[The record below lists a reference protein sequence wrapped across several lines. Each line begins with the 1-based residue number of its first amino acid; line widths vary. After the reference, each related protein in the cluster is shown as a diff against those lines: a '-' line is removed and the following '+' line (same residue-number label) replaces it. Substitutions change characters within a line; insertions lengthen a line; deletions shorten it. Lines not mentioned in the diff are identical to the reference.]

1 MRFRSLGLRGRVAL
15 LVGLAA
21 LPALALTLHSAL
33 EVRARAEAE
42 AREML
47 NGVSLHEAQVQEQV
61 LDGARQTLVAMSL
74 PLRAFLRRGDAAG
87 CHAYLAE
94 LLQQARELYHSM
106 GIFRPDGELFCNAV
120 PFTGTVR
127 VPDRGYFRLAREHK
141 AFSVGEYQVGRVTGR
156 AGINLGYAVLGESG
170 LLEAVAFLGLDVAQI
185 GRRADSI
192 PLPRG
197 VAAIIEDA
205 DGKVLASTS
214 GAGDAVKAGEKRAA
228 GALRVM
234 ESHREVGRNPD
245 GRAAL
250 LVHVSIPVE
259 VVFAEANRQLT
270 RNLLLLALATAFVGA
285 VAWVGTNV
293 TIVPRLRALLRAAHQ
308 VRAGDLTART
318 GLPDDGE
325 ELSRVAAA
333 FDRMAETLERREAEL
348 KAALQAASEAAAT
361 DPLTGLANRRHMEE
375 QLVRELHRSARSKQP
390 LALVLFDL
398 DHFKRVNDTWGHEGG
413 DEVLRRVAALLKAA
427 VRGGDVACRYG
438 GEELL
443 IVLPG
448 ATAEAARVRAEAIR
462 AGLKGLRFEVSGKSF
477 GPVTASF
484 GIAAF
489 PEHGADTRALL
500 ACADKALY
508 AAKER
513 GRDRVELATA
523 P

>member
-1 MRFRSLGLRGRVAL
+1 MGFRSLGLRGRIAL
-15 LVGLAA
+15 LVALAA
-21 LPALALTLHSAL
+21 LPALALTLNSAL
-33 EVRARAEAE
+33 EVRSRAEAE

-47 NGVSLHEAQVQEQV
+47 NGVSLHEAQVQDQV

-94 LLQQARELYHSM
+94 LLHQARDLYHSM

-120 PFTGTVR
+120 PFSGPVR

-141 AFSVGEYQVGRVTGR
+141 SFAVGEYQVGRVTGR
-156 AGINLGYAVLGESG
+156 AGINLGHPVLGENG
-170 LLEAVAFLGLDVAQI
+170 QLEGVAFLGLDVAQI

-197 VAAIIEDA
+197 VSAVIEDA
-205 DGKVLASTS
+205 NGIVLASSS
-214 GAGDAVKAGEKRAA
+214 GSRDQVKVGEKRPVQSLPVM
-228 GALRVM
+228 GA
-234 ESHREVGRNPD
+234 HREVGRNPD
-245 GRAAL
+245 GKAGIL
-250 LVHVSIPVE
+250 IHVSIPQA
-259 VVFAEANRQLT
+259 VVFAEANRQLA
-270 RNLLLLALATAFVGA
+270 RNLLLLALATAFVAA
-285 VAWVGTNV
+285 VAWIGTSV
-293 TIVPRLRALLRAAHQ
+293 TIVPRLRALLRTAHQ
-308 VRAGDLTART
+308 VRSGDLTART

-325 ELSRVAAA
+325 ELSRVAVA
-333 FDRMAETLERREAEL
+333 FDRMAATLERREAEL

-375 QLVRELHRSARSKQP
+375 QLVRELHRSSRSKQP

-448 ATAEAARVRAEAIR
+448 ATAEAARVRAESIR
-462 AGLKGLRFEVSGKSF
+462 AGLKDLRFEVSGKSF

-484 GIAAF
+484 GIAAW
-489 PEHGADTRALL
+489 PEHGADARAVL
-500 ACADKALY
+500 AAADKALY
-508 AAKER
+508 AAKSG
-513 GRDRVELATA
+513 GRDRVEMAGA